1 MADLLS
7 DPAVTV
13 CFTVTVDTTDLGVFT
28 QCDGLG
34 CEVVIEQREEGGQN
48 RFVHQLPGRMKYTNI
63 KLTRP
68 LNGDSQKIASWLG
81 SMQGEVKRA
90 TGEITARQLDGTVVA
105 RWSLH
110 GVIPA
115 KWTGPQL
122 NVDGPKVATE
132 TLELAHHGFLPT

>member
-1 MADLLS
+1 MADLAS

-13 CFTVTVDTTDLGVFT
+13 CFTVTIDGHDLGVFT

-34 CEVVIEQREEGGQN
+34 CEIVVEQHEEGGQN
-48 RFVHQLPGRMKYTNI
+48 RFVHQLPGRIKYTNV

-68 LNGDSQKIASWLG
+68 INGDTASVASWFS
-81 SMQGEVKRA
+81 SMAGEVKRS
-90 TGEITARQLDGTVVA
+90 TGEITALTIEGKKIA
-105 RWSLH
+105 SWSLE
-110 GVIPA
+110 GVIPV

-132 TLELAHHGFLPT
+132 AIELAHHGFLQ